1 MLRKNYRSYQN
12 RVLWVISFL
21 FLAMLGGCSSALFN
35 PGKLVGQNEQAVTSA
50 WGKPSARILMPDGG
64 IRMQYSGQPW
74 GRYVWN
80 VDLAPNN
87 TVYEIYQALEPRYFD
102 QIPIDGSWQA
112 QDVLRVFGPPAYID
126 HTYSWHGDIWNYRW
140 QDNTHLMMFYIY
152 FDGQGRVKRA
162 HQGID
167 FSADRRI
174 ELH

>member
-1 MLRKNYRSYQN
+1 MLKKNNRSYQN
-12 RVLWVISFL
+12 TLFLLVSFL
-21 FLAMLGGCSSALFN
+21 PILIFSGCSSAWLN
-35 PGKLVGQNEQAVTSA
+35 PETLVGKNEQAVTSA
-50 WGKPSARILMPDGG
+50 WGRPTAKIDLPDGG

-74 GRYVWN
+74 GRYAWN

-87 TVYEIYQALEPRYFD
+87 TVYQIYQALQLHYFN
-102 QIPIDGSWQA
+102 QIPLDGSWKA
-112 QDVLRVFGPPAYID
+112 NDVLRAFGPPAYID
-126 HTYSWHGDIWNYRW
+126 KTFSWDGEIWNYRW

-152 FDGQGRVKRA
+152 FDKQGQVKRA

>member
-1 MLRKNYRSYQN
+1 MLRKSYNPYRSTA
-12 RVLWVISFL
+12 LLVISSF
-21 FLAMLGGCSSALFN
+21 FFVMLGGCNSAWFN
-35 PGKLVGQNEQAVTSA
+35 PKKLIGQNEQAVASA
-50 WGKPSARILMPDGG
+50 WGSPTAKIDLPDGG

-87 TVYEIYQALEPRYFD
+87 AVYQVYQALQPLYFD
-102 QIPIDGSWQA
+102 QIPIDGSWTA
-112 QDVLRVFGPPAYID
+112 QNVLRAFGPPAYID
-126 HTYSWHGDIWNYRW
+126 HTASWRGDIWNYRW
-140 QDNTHLMMFYIY
+140 QENTWLMMFYIY
-152 FDGQGRVKRA
+152 FDEQGKVKQA